1 MKVNM
6 NARIWLYIALI
17 AFTNLTFW
25 IFSFVSLVIWR
36 EPFGWAV
43 LAGAIIMGLMT
54 WDTLLGDLPEEG

>member
-1 MKVNM
+1 M
-6 NARIWLYIALI
+6 NARIWLYITLI

-25 IFSFVSLVIWR
+25 AFSFISLVIWR
-36 EPFGWAV
+36 ESFGWVV